1 MWHGFIRLVKID
13 EHRSSFWVFQGGTFS
28 LIYMKRPCCVILLI
42 SDGSVKQKT
51 NSHNQRKKYK
61 KAMPYQ
67 NFFFF
72 SFVTFVSSFFR
83 PKNVVTEFFLAVLV
97 FFLSFFLSFFLLAE
111 SDLGSLF
118 SRLMNR
124 LHLMWTSVLYS
135 LCLLP
140 QVFFTWL
147 DVAKRFSVSVRCF
160 LWLVMLLSSQGF
172 FFGLRIS
179 QTVVLASPKNLS
191 LSVMGFFWFCSPCI
205 YLFIYL
211 FDLTALLTTYCGF
224 TETASK
230 WKCYAWNK
238 LQTFHLPRSGSCLPV
253 E

>member
-13 EHRSSFWVFQGGTFS
+13 EHSSFWVFQGGTFS

-72 SFVTFVSSFFR
+72 TFVTFVSSFFC

-97 FFLSFFLSFFLLAE
+97 FFFLSFFLSFFLLAE

-147 DVAKRFSVSVRCF
+147 DVAKRFSVIVRCF

-191 LSVMGFFWFCSPCI
+191 LSVMDFFWFCSPCI